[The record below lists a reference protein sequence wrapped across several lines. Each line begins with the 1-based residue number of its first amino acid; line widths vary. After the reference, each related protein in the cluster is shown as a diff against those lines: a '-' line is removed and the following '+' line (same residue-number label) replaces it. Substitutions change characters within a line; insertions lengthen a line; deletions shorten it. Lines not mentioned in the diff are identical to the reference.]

1 MSPNGHRSNGVVRRP
16 SGKRKKKNGP
26 LPEAVEGSEPDRP
39 KELVVPGVLHDQLSN
54 LRPIMDWN
62 RFFESLFA
70 LSLAP
75 VAVTAQPQCPI
86 APQCHDRAEATVYQ
100 SIAKTQIKNGI

>member
-1 MSPNGHRSNGVVRRP
+1 
-16 SGKRKKKNGP
+16 
-26 LPEAVEGSEPDRP
+26 
-39 KELVVPGVLHDQLSN
+39 
-54 LRPIMDWN
+54 MDWN